1 MKRLFLKI
9 LIVFSLFTY
18 SQQSYKYV
26 IIPKKFSFFNEENKY
41 ETNQLT
47 KSFFQTEGYTV
58 LYDTDVFP
66 QELAQNR
73 CLALYADAI
82 AQNNMFT
89 TKIQIIIKDCANEQV
104 YVSEFGTSR
113 EKQYSIAYKESFRE
127 ALSSMKGNLTFN
139 PKKEETIQKTEEKI
153 VQENNVAKENI
164 KNFSTLNAHKTSTG
178 YQLKSKDG
186 ALVFVLLKTSLPTL
200 FFAKRN
206 ETEGVLIQKIDGWY
220 FEYYKNE
227 NLITESIAIT
237 F

>member
-1 MKRLFLKI
+1 MKSLFLKI
-9 LIVFSLFTY
+9 LIFFSLFTY
-18 SQQSYKYV
+18 SQQNYKYV

-47 KSFFQTEGYTV
+47 KSFFSTEGFTV
-58 LYDTDVFP
+58 IYDTDVFP

-73 CLALYADAI
+73 CLALYADAVE
-82 AQNNMFT
+82 QNNMFT
-89 TKIQIIIKDCANEQV
+89 TKVQIVVKDCTNKQIYA
-104 YVSEFGTSR
+104 SDLGISK
-113 EKQYSIAYKESFRE
+113 EKQYALAYKESFRE

-153 VQENNVAKENI
+153 VQENNIAKENI
-164 KNFSTLNAHKTSTG
+164 KKFSTLIAHKTNTG
-178 YQLKSKDG
+178 YQLKNKDG